1 MKEQNRLLDTMG
13 LDFSN
18 AEGLLSGTMKNLK
31 HLAETEQGRNYLFLT
46 VLFVLF
52 VLFVLYFLFL

>member
-1 MKEQNRLLDTMG
+1 VKEQNRFLDGMG
-13 LDFSN
+13 MDFST

-31 HLAETEQGRNYLFLT
+31 HLAGTEQGRNYLLLT

-52 VLFVLYFLFL
+52 VLIILYILF